1 MMSNRMRNIH
11 SYLISE
17 YGRESVGFYW
27 RWEKFEYK
35 MADFKN
41 HRQFSLRC
49 LNKGIIPTSVKLKTN
64 LKTPKAKYI
73 IKKAEISLL
82 NERIRSINN
91 SIAMFEIIIDT
102 CKNQLESLIDE
113 ATMEECHRYIERR
126 REQRHQ
132 KTKERHLSKFYRLCQ
147 GQRDGHSNPW
157 HGNHGIHTCINADN
171 ISTDTSITHYN
182 DPTMTPNQ
190 ESQNASNSNINNN
203 NNCWVRN
210 FSKTPLTEAE
220 NSLLSHGPNFVIVPR
235 EPPTCEYIVA
245 MEKACLQ
252 LTQGKV
258 EELRGEVKSLLRKN
272 HKVKPNIS
280 REEHQVLREMKRD
293 KNRMVL
299 TADKGVLLVVLDQ
312 EDYTAKS
319 EELLNQSN
327 YRILKTDP
335 TTKHKNKLINLLK
348 SIKAE
353 GGIDDNIYRRLYPTG
368 AVPPKYY
375 GLPKV
380 HKPGMPLRPIISSVG
395 SVTHATAKELTR
407 IIKPLVGG
415 SSHHVQNNQDFL
427 QSIEGT
433 QLKPE
438 EEMMSFDVEALFT
451 SVPVDPSI
459 EIIKKLLEEDR
470 TLHQRTSMTVDQI
483 ICLLRFCLTTTYF
496 TFQGKIFEQVK
507 GAAMGSPISPIVA
520 NLFMEDLE
528 TKALATSPAPPT
540 LWKRYVDDT
549 FIIIHRAEKNNF
561 LQHLN
566 SIDDNIHFTCKE
578 ADENG
583 AIAFLDMLITPDE
596 EGRLNTSVYRKATHT
611 DQYLHW
617 DSHHAVNSKY
627 SVVGTLFHRAR
638 TICSTPMQLQKEEK
652 HLHQSLKRCKYPD
665 WAINRVKL
673 RSQASAA
680 KRRKEKHQR
689 RTDQSINTKTPKPYT
704 VVPYHQGLSESYK
717 NICRKYGIDV
727 HLKGGHTIKDHL
739 MAPKD
744 KDPLL
749 KKSGVIYRYKCDRVD
764 CEDEY
769 IGESARN
776 FEERYKEHLKAPSPI
791 HDHVNISGHN
801 VTIDNFT
808 ILGREDHSLLRTIKE
823 ALYIRANNPSLNRNI
838 GKYHLPHIWDEVL
851 LNISELNLK

>member
-1 MMSNRMRNIH
+1 M
-11 SYLISE
+11 
-17 YGRESVGFYW
+17 
-27 RWEKFEYK
+27 
-35 MADFKN
+35 
-41 HRQFSLRC
+41 
-49 LNKGIIPTSVKLKTN
+49 P
-64 LKTPKAKYI
+64 
-73 IKKAEISLL
+73 
-82 NERIRSINN
+82 
-91 SIAMFEIIIDT
+91 
-102 CKNQLESLIDE
+102 
-113 ATMEECHRYIERR
+113 ATV
-126 REQRHQ
+126 
-132 KTKERHLSKFYRLCQ
+132 
-147 GQRDGHSNPW
+147 
-157 HGNHGIHTCINADN
+157 
-171 ISTDTSITHYN
+171 ISTTTTTAGLEI
-182 DPTMTPNQ
+182 
-190 ESQNASNSNINNN
+190 
-203 NNCWVRN
+203 
-210 FSKTPLTEAE
+210 FSKTPLTEAK
-220 NSLLSHGPNFVIVPR
+220 NSLLSHGPNFVILPR

-252 LTQGKV
+252 LTQGKA

-280 REEHQVLREMKRD
+280 REEHQALREMKRG
-293 KNRMVL
+293 KSRMVL
-299 TADKGVLLVVLDQ
+299 TVDKGVSLVVLDQ

-459 EIIKKLLEEDR
+459 EIIKKLMEEDR

-566 SIDDNIHFTCKE
+566 SIDDSIHFTCEE

-638 TICSTPMQLQKEEK
+638 TLCSTPMQLQKEEK
-652 HLHQSLKRCKYPD
+652 HLHQSLNRCKYPD

-673 RSQASAA
+673 RSQASAP

-689 RTDQSINTKTPKPYT
+689 RTDQSSNTKTPKPYT
-704 VVPYHQGLSESYK
+704 VVPYHQGLSES
-717 NICRKYGIDV
+717 
-727 HLKGGHTIKDHL
+727 
-739 MAPKD
+739 
-744 KDPLL
+744 
-749 KKSGVIYRYKCDRVD
+749 
-764 CEDEY
+764 
-769 IGESARN
+769 
-776 FEERYKEHLKAPSPI
+776 
-791 HDHVNISGHN
+791 
-801 VTIDNFT
+801 
-808 ILGREDHSLLRTIKE
+808 
-823 ALYIRANNPSLNRNI
+823 
-838 GKYHLPHIWDEVL
+838 
-851 LNISELNLK
+851 

>member
-1 MMSNRMRNIH
+1 
-11 SYLISE
+11 
-17 YGRESVGFYW
+17 
-27 RWEKFEYK
+27 
-35 MADFKN
+35 MA
-41 HRQFSLRC
+41 
-49 LNKGIIPTSVKLKTN
+49 T
-64 LKTPKAKYI
+64 
-73 IKKAEISLL
+73 
-82 NERIRSINN
+82 
-91 SIAMFEIIIDT
+91 
-102 CKNQLESLIDE
+102 
-113 ATMEECHRYIERR
+113 
-126 REQRHQ
+126 
-132 KTKERHLSKFYRLCQ
+132 
-147 GQRDGHSNPW
+147 
-157 HGNHGIHTCINADN
+157 
-171 ISTDTSITHYN
+171 
-182 DPTMTPNQ
+182 
-190 ESQNASNSNINNN
+190 
-203 NNCWVRN
+203 
-210 FSKTPLTEAE
+210 
-220 NSLLSHGPNFVIVPR
+220 
-235 EPPTCEYIVA
+235 
-245 MEKACLQ
+245 EKACLQ

-272 HKVKPNIS
+272 HNVKPNIS

-353 GGIDDNIYRRLYPTG
+353 GGIDDNIYRRLHPTG

-520 NLFMEDLE
+520 NLFMEGLE

-627 SVVGTLFHRAR
+627 SMVGTLFHRAR

-665 WAINRVKL
+665 WATNRVKL

-689 RTDQSINTKTPKPYT
+689 RTDQSSNTKTPKPYT

-749 KKSGVIYRYKCDRVD
+749 KKSGLIYRYKCDRVD